1 MRKKIYNFRIQK
13 GNNKSFRIER
23 KKNNK
28 NYNNN
33 KNRYE

>member
-1 MRKKIYNFRIQK
+1 MHIYKCLIDMK
-13 GNNKSFRIER
+13 EVK

-33 KNRYE
+33 EICTTVSL